1 MKNFTFRTWTIPIT
15 LLVLCILSFG
25 LLIPW
30 LGFYWDDWPTMWYL
44 HLMGPAGFK
53 DVFQV
58 DRPLLGWVYM
68 FTSSLVGDSTLGW
81 QLFGIFTHWLS
92 ALALWWTLRL
102 LWPRYT
108 LQVTIVSLLYLV
120 YPGFKQQ
127 YIAVTYSTD
136 WIALATFFLSFGL
149 MLLAV
154 RKPRWFWPLMAA
166 SWLTAALVMFAD
178 EYYFGLELL
187 RPVFLWIAVSEKVSS
202 IRKRIWR
209 VLTLWA
215 PYVAIMGIFLVWR
228 LFLTVTPRGKVSIFD
243 DLLGNPLSTI
253 LGLIRTIFLD
263 ALQSGVIAWLQT
275 LNIPALNA
283 PGSLPIWAYAGVV
296 LIISVLM
303 VFYLAR
309 LRVSSTDKPSDETLS
324 SLNKYWALQAIAM
337 GIFALLIAGWPFWT
351 TNLPI
356 GLEFPWDRFNLAM
369 MLGSSLFLAGLLAL
383 LTRSQLQKA
392 IVVGILI
399 GLAAGLHLQNANT
412 YRKEWNS
419 QKEFFWQLTWRAPNI
434 KPGTTV
440 LGTELPFTYFSDN
453 SLTGPLNWIYAPDS
467 HSRQMSYMFYAAES
481 RLGVRLDGFGKGQVI
496 NQPYRATHFTGS
508 TSQAL
513 VIFYTPPGCIKVVDP
528 NVDAKLPQKPKYIAD
543 AMRLSN
549 ISLIQANPQPGAQP
563 PTQIFG
569 PEPGHD
575 WCYYFEKADLARQ
588 QGDWQSVVKLAK
600 QAFGLNQRLYEVNA
614 PELLPYIEG
623 YARTG
628 QWDKAEKLSMQ
639 SYDLTFRMRNMLCAN
654 WDRIAADT
662 PPSAQK
668 QAVLDKIDTKLKCP

>member
-1 MKNFTFRTWTIPIT
+1 MININFRTWTVPIA
-15 LLVLCILSFG
+15 LLVLCVLSFG

-44 HLMGPAGFK
+44 HLLGPAGFK
-53 DVFQV
+53 DVFAV
-58 DRPLLGWVYM
+58 DRPLLGWVFM
-68 FTSSLVGDSTLGW
+68 FTSSLVGTSTLGW
-81 QLFGIFTHWLS
+81 QIFGIFTHWLS
-92 ALALWWTLRL
+92 ALALWWSLRI

-108 LQVTIVSLLYLV
+108 LQVTIISLLYLV

-154 RKPRWFWPLMAA
+154 RKPRWFWPLIGL
-166 SWLTAALVMFAD
+166 SWLTSALVMFAD

-187 RPVFLWIAVSEKVSS
+187 RPVLLWIIVSENASN
-202 IRKRIWR
+202 IRQRIRR
-209 VLTLWA
+209 VLLIWA
-215 PYVAIMGIFLVWR
+215 PYVAIMGVFLVWR
-228 LFLTVTPRGKVSIFD
+228 LFLHVSPRGHVQIVN
-243 DLLGNPLSTI
+243 DLRGNPLSAIFNLIKLI
-253 LGLIRTIFLD
+253 LHD
-263 ALQSGVIAWLQT
+263 AFQSGVVAWLQT
-275 LNIPALNA
+275 LNFPALAA
-283 PGSLPIWAYAGVV
+283 PGSLPVWAYAGVV
-296 LIISVLM
+296 VATAVL
-303 VFYLAR
+303 VIFYLAR
-309 LRVSSTDKPSDETLS
+309 LHPVSASNPSGEVPAPT
-324 SLNKYWALQAIAM
+324 NRKWAIGVIAL
-337 GIFALLIAGWPFWT
+337 GIFSLLIAGWPFWT

-369 MLGSSLFLAGLLAL
+369 MLGSSLLLAGLIEL

-392 IVVGILI
+392 LVLGVII

-419 QKEFFWQLTWRAPNI
+419 QKAFFWQLTWRAPDI
-434 KPGTTV
+434 EPGTTV

-467 HSRQMSYMFYAAES
+467 HSREMAYMFYAAES

-496 NQPYRATHFTGS
+496 DQPYRATHFTGS

-549 ISLIQANPQPGAQP
+549 ISLIQADPAPGAQP

-569 PEPGHD
+569 AEPAHD

-588 QGDWQSVVKLAK
+588 KGDWQSVVKLAG
-600 QAFGLNQRLYEVNA
+600 QAFHLNQRLYEVNA

-623 YARTG
+623 YARVG
-628 QWDKAEKLSMQ
+628 QWNKAEELSLQ
-639 SYDLTFRMRNMLCAN
+639 AYDLTFRMQGMLCAN

-662 PPSAQK
+662 PQSPGKQSA
-668 QAVLDKIDTKLKCP
+668 LEKIDQKLKCP